1 MTRLRF
7 ILGAL
12 AVALVT
18 GVAGCRDSGGDIEAA
33 REFDAF
39 PLYWVGER
47 VEKWDLTT
55 IDGLDYPSQIVTFI
69 YGDCTPHDG
78 EQPSCT
84 PPFQIQVSPLC
95 AHLSDVARAPVW
107 RRRRIR
113 GAPVGTIDSAPVL
126 FTRSA
131 QVKVYRG
138 EGSYPGLTIRVL
150 RAVRSINRVPPVI
163 TSTAPIPPPASGVL
177 EGTMACLG

>member
-1 MTRLRF
+1 MLS
-7 ILGAL
+7 AL
-12 AVALVT
+12 ALGVLT
-18 GVAGCRDSGGDIEAA
+18 GVAGCRDPGADIEAA
-33 REFDAF
+33 KKFDRF

-47 VEKWDLTT
+47 FEQWDLTA
-55 IDGLDYPSQIVTFI
+55 IDGLDYPSQIISFI

-95 AHLSDVARAPVW
+95 AHEAPVGS
-107 RRRRIR
+107 RRRIR

-126 FTRSA
+126 FTRGA

-138 EGSYPGLTIRVL
+138 EGSYPGLPIKVL
-150 RAVRSINRVPPVI
+150 RALRSINSVPPII
-163 TSTAPIPPPASGVL
+163 TSTGPIPDPD
-177 EGTMACLG
+177 GTKACGG